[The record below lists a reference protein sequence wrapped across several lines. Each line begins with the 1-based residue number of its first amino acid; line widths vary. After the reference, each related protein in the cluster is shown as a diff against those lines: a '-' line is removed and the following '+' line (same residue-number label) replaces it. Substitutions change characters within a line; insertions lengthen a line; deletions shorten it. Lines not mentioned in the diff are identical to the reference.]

1 MSADVPDEK
10 NTMYLC
16 LRSFIGHNLG
26 CKMKLSPLNWD
37 PLYIFKSSSLC
48 MQLVSSQERL
58 EKMALF
64 FWFDDKNVRS

>member
-1 MSADVPDEK
+1 MLAIFHWAQFG
-10 NTMYLC
+10 LQ
-16 LRSFIGHNLG
+16 
-26 CKMKLSPLNWD
+26 MKLSPLNWD

>member
-1 MSADVPDEK
+1 MLAIFRWAQFGLQNEV
-10 NTMYLC
+10 T
-16 LRSFIGHNLG
+16 
-26 CKMKLSPLNWD
+26 SPNWD

-64 FWFDDKNVRS
+64 F